1 MNRLK
6 EFFGGSLRQSGMIF
20 ALVFLI
26 AFFQIATGGKVLT
39 PTNAMNIVNGNS
51 YVFLMSMGMVLVI
64 VIGQIDLSVGSVA
77 AFVGICVA
85 LLMSDFGLPWWLAM
99 LAGLGLGAAVGAFH
113 GFFLAKLTIP
123 GFITTLAGMMLFRGL
138 QTWIGNSQSIPTPE
152 AFWILGGS
160 SANGSLPDWGPDF
173 GLNNSTLLCGL
184 VAIGFLWWSKLR
196 TRAKRIA
203 LVGEAE
209 AMWVTVAKNVIM
221 TLVIGY
227 ATWLFASGHSDLP
240 GRVHTALPIPGVIVI
255 VLAIFYHT
263 LSQRTAF
270 GRHIYAVGGNRLA
283 APLTGINVPR
293 TYFFTMMNM
302 SILAA
307 IAGMMFIGRSRASG
321 PSDGTGWELDVIAA
335 VFVGGAA
342 VYGGIG
348 TVMGSLVGGLVMA
361 VLNNGIQL
369 LGLGTEI
376 GKIVKGMVLLLA
388 VTFDVMNKVQGKPSF
403 IGRLM
408 DGLRPK
414 KGDEAGSAEPPATE
428 EPRDPEW
435 PAYEPQDPTEA
446 PA

>member
-1 MNRLK
+1 
-6 EFFGGSLRQSGMIF
+6 MIF

-26 AFFQIATGGKVLT
+26 ALFQILTSGKVLT
-39 PTNAMNIVNGNS
+39 PTNAMNIINGNS

-77 AFVGICVA
+77 AFVGIIVA
-85 LLMSDFGLPWWLAM
+85 LLMSEFGVPWWCGILI
-99 LAGLGLGAAVGAFH
+99 GLLVGALVGSFH
-113 GFFLAKLTIP
+113 GFFLARMTIP

-138 QTWIGNSQSIPTPE
+138 QTYIGNSQSVPVPE
-152 AFWILGGS
+152 EFWILGGS

-173 GLNNSTLLCGL
+173 GMNNSTLLCGL
-184 VAIGFLWWSKLR
+184 VAVGFLWWSKLN
-196 TRAKRIA
+196 TRKKRIA

-209 AMWVTVAKNVIM
+209 AMWVTVAKCTLM

-227 ATWLFASGHSDLP
+227 ATWLFASGKSDLP
-240 GRVHTALPIPGVIVI
+240 GRIHTALPIPGVIVI
-255 VLAIFYHT
+255 VLAIFYHL

-293 TYFFTMMNM
+293 TYFFTMVNM

-307 IAGMMFIGRSRASG
+307 LAGMMFIGRSHAAG
-321 PSDGTGWELDVIAA
+321 PADGTGWELDVIAA

-348 TVMGSLVGGLVMA
+348 TVLGSLVGGLVMA

-376 GKIVKGMVLLLA
+376 GKIVKGLVLLLA
-388 VTFDVMNKVQGKPSF
+388 VTFDVMNKIQGKPSL

-408 DGLRPK
+408 DGLKPK
-414 KGDEAGSAEPPATE
+414 KGDDDASSSDAPSGKESANAVES
-428 EPRDPEW
+428 
-435 PAYEPQDPTEA
+435 
-446 PA
+446 

>member
-1 MNRLK
+1 MSRIK

-20 ALVFLI
+20 ALLFLI
-26 AFFQIATGGKVLT
+26 ILFQILTGGKVLT

-77 AFVGICVA
+77 AFVGIIVA
-85 LLMSDFGLPWWLAM
+85 LAMSDYGVPWWGGIL
-99 LAGLGLGAAVGAFH
+99 LGLAVGAAVGAFH

-123 GFITTLAGMMLFRGL
+123 GFITTLAGMMLFRGW
-138 QTWIGNSQSIPTPE
+138 QTAIGNSLSVPTPQE
-152 AFWILGGS
+152 FWVLGGS
-160 SANGSLPDWGPDF
+160 SANGSLPDWGPNI
-173 GLNNSTLLCGL
+173 GINMSTLVCGL
-184 VAIGFLWWSKLR
+184 LAIAFVWWSKLR
-196 TRAKRIA
+196 GRAKRIE

-209 AMWVTVAKNVIM
+209 ALWVTCAKAALFTV
-221 TLVIGY
+221 VIGY
-227 ATWLFASGHSDLP
+227 VTWLFGSGHSDLE
-240 GRVHTALPIPGVIVI
+240 GRTYTAIPIPGVIVI
-255 VLAIFYHT
+255 VLAIFYHI

-293 TYFFTMMNM
+293 TYFFTMVNM

-307 IAGMMFIGRSRASG
+307 LAGMMFIGRSHASG
-321 PSDGTGWELDVIAA
+321 PADGTGWELDVIAA

-348 TVMGSLVGGLVMA
+348 TVTGSLVGGLVMA

-376 GKIVKGMVLLLA
+376 GKIVKGCVLLLA
-388 VTFDVMNKVQGKPSF
+388 VTFDVMNKIQGKPSF

-408 DGLRPK
+408 DGLKPK
-414 KGDEAGSAEPPATE
+414 KQEDVSAEPPA
-428 EPRDPEW
+428 
-435 PAYEPQDPTEA
+435 AEA
-446 PA
+446 DKVATA